1 MKECVLRMKAH
12 GVCLLSCVSMWE
24 RHVTYGGMW
33 WQLPNPLVVCEG
45 MWMLIRSVHPIHLLV
60 KTDLTYPNLKPL
72 VGFRGWVIRLGWNF
86 ILSFWLS

>member
-1 MKECVLRMKAH
+1 MCIAH
-12 GVCLLSCVSMWE
+12 EGTWSMFVVMCE
-24 RHVTYGGMW
+24 HVGETCDIW
-33 WQLPNPLVVCEG
+33 WQLPNPLMVCKG